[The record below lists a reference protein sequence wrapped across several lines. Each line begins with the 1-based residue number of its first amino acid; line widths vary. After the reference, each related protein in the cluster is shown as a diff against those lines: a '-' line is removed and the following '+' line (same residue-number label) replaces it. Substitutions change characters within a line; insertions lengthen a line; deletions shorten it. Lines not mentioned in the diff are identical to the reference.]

1 MPVTPQNEVNEE
13 NEPPIIEYITAQ
25 RVRIYNLAEFA
36 LVSQGKV
43 QSTSTSIIGL
53 GM

>member
-1 MPVTPQNEVNEE
+1 M
-13 NEPPIIEYITAQ
+13 A
-25 RVRIYNLAEFA
+25 RIYYIGGEEGGRISHYRVFGGIE
-36 LVSQGKV
+36 VSQGEV